1 MKAAVFHGPGD
12 IRLDDV
18 VEPEI
23 AQGNVKV
30 KIDWCGICGTDLHEY
45 LAGPIFIP
53 PAGQPHPL
61 TGETMPVTL
70 GHEFAGTV
78 VEVGDG
84 VERVSTGDAVAI
96 EPVLRCGECTACQ
109 EGFPNMCNKLGFYGL
124 AGGGGGMSE
133 FAVVPGY
140 TVHRLPAGLTTE
152 QGALVEPIAVGLRAV
167 RRSGLQPGQS
177 ALVLGAGPI
186 GAVTMLCLKAAGA
199 EPILVAE
206 VAEARKAKALELGA
220 DAVIDPSTENAV
232 ERVKELTGGDGVDH
246 AFDAAGIEATLQTAI
261 RATRK
266 GGSVTIIS
274 IWEKPATIDP
284 NEIVLAELDVHGI
297 IAYTPEDFADTIAMI
312 TDGRIDTSG
321 VVTSRIELDDVVTA
335 GFDELVAHK
344 DRHVKILVRSP
355 GG

>member
-1 MKAAVFHGPGD
+1 MKAAVFHGPND

-18 VEPEI
+18 AEPD
-23 AQGNVKV
+23 AGRGSVKV
-30 KIDWCGICGTDLHEY
+30 KVDWCGICGTDLHEY

-61 TGETMPVTL
+61 TGEAMPVTL

-78 VEVGDG
+78 VDVGTEVDG
-84 VERVSTGDAVAI
+84 VAAGDPVAI
-96 EPVLRCGECTACQ
+96 EPVLRCGECPACRR
-109 EGFPNMCNKLGFYGL
+109 GVPNMCEKLGFYGL

-140 TVHRLPAGLTTE
+140 TVHKLPAGLTTE

-167 RRSGLQPGQS
+167 RRSGLEQGQS

-186 GAVTMLCLKAAGA
+186 GAVTLLCLKAAGA
-199 EPILVAE
+199 SPVIVAE
-206 VAEARKAKALELGA
+206 VAEARKRKALELGA
-220 DAVIDPSTENAV
+220 DAVVDPSSEDVAA
-232 ERVKELTGGDGVDH
+232 RVKELTGGEGVDH
-246 AFDAAGIEATLQTAI
+246 SYDAAGIEITLQTAI

-266 GGSVTIIS
+266 SGSVTIIS
-274 IWEKPATIDP
+274 IWEKPACINP

-312 TDGRIDTSG
+312 TDGRIDTTG
-321 VVTSRIELDDVVTA
+321 VVTSRIDLGEVVA
-335 GFDELVAHK
+335 GGFDELVAHK

-355 GG
+355 AA